1 MQEFILKHNFFHFKL
16 SMLPSQTS
24 VLHHKLLFMKNML
37 IKLCVGNY
45 VRLNGLVNNANDT
58 FQIYKK
64 FLQNHYYK

>member
-1 MQEFILKHNFFHFKL
+1 
-16 SMLPSQTS
+16 MLPSQTS